1 MATMF
6 VINFILN
13 VWLGSEYSLDFS
25 KQLQNTKKR
34 VLLMNQ
40 LNTFFI
46 KLFKS
51 NFKVISNDSRN
62 IITFQKFEKQ
72 SYLVQISKYFIHNII
87 W

>member
-40 LNTFFI
+40 LNNFFI

>member
-72 SYLVQISKYFIHNII
+72 SYLLQISKYFIHNII

>member
-72 SYLVQISKYFIHNII
+72 SYLVQISWYLQIR
-87 W
+87 

>member
-40 LNTFFI
+40 LNIFF
-46 KLFKS
+46 
-51 NFKVISNDSRN
+51 
-62 IITFQKFEKQ
+62 
-72 SYLVQISKYFIHNII
+72 
-87 W
+87 

>member
-1 MATMF
+1 
-6 VINFILN
+6 
-13 VWLGSEYSLDFS
+13 
-25 KQLQNTKKR
+25 
-34 VLLMNQ
+34 MNQ